1 MLMDIAA
8 VRDAYRR
15 YAKVYDIVFGG
26 VFALGRR
33 RVIREV
39 NRRGGLRVLEVG
51 VGTGLSLPAYRSD
64 NRIVGIDVSP
74 EMLEIAERRVAKH
87 GLGNV
92 ESLHNMDAA
101 ALTFPDGSFDVVVAM
116 FVMPVVPDP
125 EGVMAE
131 LRRVCKPGGYIYIV
145 NHFQQE
151 TPGLRYHAERI
162 LSHFSNWLGWHADY
176 KLKGLLDI
184 AKVELTAMHV
194 VPPFGWFRLL
204 EFRNVRSTR
213 SDEGWEPSGEAA
225 ATGAQI

>member
-8 VRDAYRR
+8 VRGAYRR

-33 RVIREV
+33 RVIQEV
-39 NRRGGLRVLEVG
+39 NRRGGLKVLEVG
-51 VGTGLSLPAYRSD
+51 VGTGLSLPSYRRD

-74 EMLEIAERRVAKH
+74 EMLAIAERRVAKR
-87 GLGNV
+87 GLENV
-92 ESLHNMDAA
+92 EGLHDMDAA
-101 ALTFPDGSFDVVVAM
+101 KLSFADGSFDVVVAM

-125 EGVMAE
+125 EGVMSE

-151 TPGLRYHAERI
+151 TPGLRYHAERV

-204 EFRNVRSTR
+204 EFRNVRTTR
-213 SDEGWEPSGEAA
+213 TAEGWEPSSETAA
-225 ATGAQI
+225 SGAQV

>member
-8 VRDAYRR
+8 VRGAYRR
-15 YAKVYDIVFGG
+15 YAKVYDLVFGG

-33 RVIREV
+33 RVIQEV
-39 NRRGGLRVLEVG
+39 NRRGGLKVLEVG
-51 VGTGLSLPAYRSD
+51 VGTGLSLPSYRRD

-74 EMLEIAERRVAKH
+74 EMLAIAERRVAKR
-87 GLGNV
+87 GLENV
-92 ESLHNMDAA
+92 DGLHDMDAA
-101 ALTFPDGSFDVVVAM
+101 KLSFADGSFDVVVAM

-125 EGVMAE
+125 EGVMSE

-151 TPGLRYHAERI
+151 TPGLRYHAERV

-204 EFRNVRSTR
+204 EFRNVRTTR
-213 SDEGWEPSGEAA
+213 TAESWEPSSETAA
-225 ATGAQI
+225 SGAQV